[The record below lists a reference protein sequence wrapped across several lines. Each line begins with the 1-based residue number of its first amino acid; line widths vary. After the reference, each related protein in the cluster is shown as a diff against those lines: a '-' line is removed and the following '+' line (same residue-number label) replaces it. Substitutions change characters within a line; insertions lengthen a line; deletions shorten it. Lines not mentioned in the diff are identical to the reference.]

1 MELNQSTK
9 VYYIFTDSTYNII
22 MNYLIITNGTDIN
35 NTLFPISI
43 KLKTISTI
51 DNKACNKFVY
61 TSYEMSNIFKKS
73 KIKNIENKL
82 LNNFDNFLYIKDL
95 LDFYYRPK
103 FIYKIDSEIL
113 YVGQQYNL
121 QIQYEDLSDVQFIN
135 FYKTFKIKDDSQL
148 LNKPIIFISKS
159 DFINNNMTINLNISS
174 EYTGTHYIKLLPTN
188 IQLIKPLIIPLNFY
202 QKLGELN

>member
-1 MELNQSTK
+1 
-9 VYYIFTDSTYNII
+9 

-35 NTLFPISI
+35 NTSFSISI

-51 DNKACNKFVY
+51 DNKACNKSVY

-121 QIQYEDLSDVQFIN
+121 QIQYEDLSDV
-135 FYKTFKIKDDSQL
+135 
-148 LNKPIIFISKS
+148 
-159 DFINNNMTINLNISS
+159 
-174 EYTGTHYIKLLPTN
+174 
-188 IQLIKPLIIPLNFY
+188 
-202 QKLGELN
+202 